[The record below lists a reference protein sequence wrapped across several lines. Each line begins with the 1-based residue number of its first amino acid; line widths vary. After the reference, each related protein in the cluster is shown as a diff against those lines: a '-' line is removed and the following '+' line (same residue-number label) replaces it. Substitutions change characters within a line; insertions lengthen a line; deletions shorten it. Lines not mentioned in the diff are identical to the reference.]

1 MRVPTIYARVRRHWL
16 SIRVLTNKGCIGE
29 YEGTAS
35 IAVRQA
41 GAADGEV
48 IAAGDEAIALDG
60 GQDVHLHHA
69 FNHPRVLIGGFDS
82 ALLVVRHFLRR
93 ACHGRLPLLGFTL
106 VLHVQEELEGGLTDV
121 ESRALMEL
129 GLRAGARKVVICQ
142 EPQTLSDDEIMQIR
156 PKMLTSTWGPNGFI
170 P

>member
-29 YEGTAS
+29 YEATAS
-35 IAVRQA
+35 IAVR
-41 GAADGEV
+41 GAAEGEV
-48 IAAGDEAIALDG
+48 IAAGEEAEAWDG
-60 GQDVHLHHA
+60 TPDVLLHHA
-69 FNHPRVLIGGFDS
+69 FDHPRVLIAGFDS
-82 ALLVVRHFLRR
+82 ALLVLRHFLRL

-156 PKMLTSTWGPNGFI
+156 PKQLTGTWGRNGFTF
-170 P
+170 